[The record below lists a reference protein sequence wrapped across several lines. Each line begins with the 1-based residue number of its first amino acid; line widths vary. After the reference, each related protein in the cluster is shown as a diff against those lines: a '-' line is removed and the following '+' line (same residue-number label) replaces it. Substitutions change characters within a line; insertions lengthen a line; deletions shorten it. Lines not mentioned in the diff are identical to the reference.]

1 MEAGRRL
8 SPLMTN
14 WLAEADDASLSM
26 DDDADVDVD
35 MSDAGVLD
43 ETDRDLDDGE
53 DDFDDGDDDED
64 AGDGVDFDVIEGA
77 DFSVGFESELALDAD
92 TLKPRPS
99 VKSAVSG
106 SKR

>member
-1 MEAGRRL
+1 MEAGEAIE
-8 SPLMTN
+8 PTDDE
-14 WLAEADDASLSM
+14 LAFEADDASLSM

-64 AGDGVDFDVIEGA
+64 AEDGVDFDVIEGA
-77 DFSVGFESELALDAD
+77 DFSVGFESELALDA
-92 TLKPRPS
+92 RP
-99 VKSAVSG
+99 
-106 SKR
+106 